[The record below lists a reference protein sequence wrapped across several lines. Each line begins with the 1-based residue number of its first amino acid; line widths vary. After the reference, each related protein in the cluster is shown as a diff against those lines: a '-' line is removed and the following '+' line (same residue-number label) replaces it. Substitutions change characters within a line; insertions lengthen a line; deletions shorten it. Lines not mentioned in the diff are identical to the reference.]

1 MEFKLLI
8 DAYRQHLEAFHKE
21 IETICSSG
29 QRKKIPASP
38 NYQTE
43 VIIPVYRCPGLRT
56 VAWQQ
61 KCQATKLKSPIQKP
75 IFR

>member
-43 VIIPVYRCPGLRT
+43 VIIPSVP